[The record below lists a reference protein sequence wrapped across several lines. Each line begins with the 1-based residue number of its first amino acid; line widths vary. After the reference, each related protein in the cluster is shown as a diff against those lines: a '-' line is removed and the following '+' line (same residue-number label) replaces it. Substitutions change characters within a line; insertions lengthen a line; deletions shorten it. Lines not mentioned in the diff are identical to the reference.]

1 VHTTVVLQ
9 GADGTFQVT
18 LSPPTVFLSVSRLT
32 KTHKILSALLPPA
45 PIKYDIRRI
54 SMFSHGQKP
63 QTTRHTCGQQTG
75 CDLCEATAT
84 AKWRNGKHKK
94 CQKSDA
100 LPFLFHT
107 DQQNCDSSPFRTSAQ
122 S

>member
-1 VHTTVVLQ
+1 
-9 GADGTFQVT
+9 
-18 LSPPTVFLSVSRLT
+18 
-32 KTHKILSALLPPA
+32 
-45 PIKYDIRRI
+45 
-54 SMFSHGQKP
+54 MFSHGQKP

-100 LPFLFHT
+100 VPFLFHT
-107 DQQNCDSSPFRTSAQ
+107 DKLNCDSSFVRTSAQ
-122 S
+122 FWH